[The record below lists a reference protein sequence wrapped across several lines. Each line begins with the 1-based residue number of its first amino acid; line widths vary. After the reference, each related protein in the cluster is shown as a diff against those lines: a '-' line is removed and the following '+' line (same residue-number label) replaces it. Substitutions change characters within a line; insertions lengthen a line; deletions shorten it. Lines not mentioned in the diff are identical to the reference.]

1 MKTDA
6 YTKVVLTGIA
16 IFLGFIAF
24 DYKPTINAQ
33 AGTSGGLDFCEVY
46 TTHVNKV
53 QYRWAAA
60 ITNRNMEYEKKTRS
74 QNNILIY
81 TSSSERDFEQ
91 LKHFI
96 PVYTAYYK

>member
-33 AGTSGGLDFCEVY
+33 AASSGGEMIAAE
-46 TTHVNKV
+46 TK
-53 QYRWAAA
+53 YRVWH
-60 ITNRNMEYEKKTRS
+60 
-74 QNNILIY
+74 
-81 TSSSERDFEQ
+81 
-91 LKHFI
+91 LKHGLI
-96 PVYTAYYK
+96 RSCSREPNDIICGAWGR